1 MQTWNAIPSPQ
12 KNDIQLDP
20 LQSPNFVG
28 FTSYNPNE
36 TRWTYSKNE
45 TQNETQKMRPY
56 NPSEL
61 SPAGMND
68 HWLLE
73 KITIVQQGE
82 SSK

>member
-1 MQTWNAIPSPQ
+1 MNILKKWNP
-12 KNDIQLDP
+12 KW
-20 LQSPNFVG
+20 
-28 FTSYNPNE
+28 NP
-36 TRWTYSKNE
+36 KNE
-45 TQNETQKMRPY
+45 TSY